1 MNNMEKPTFD
11 EVIIKQCLKGIYDA
25 LNEIEFLKY
34 KLETV
39 PQIFR
44 LITGDCIDNDAEA
57 ETAEQMASIMHYTEY
72 LVKELGEQIEKAQ
85 KDYFRIQ
92 EQRNGTKA

>member
-11 EVIIKQCLKGIYDA
+11 GVIITQCLKGIYDA
-25 LNEIEFLKY
+25 LNEIEFLKI

-39 PQIFR
+39 PQLCREIGA
-44 LITGDCIDNDAEA
+44 LEMS
-57 ETAEQMASIMHYTEY
+57 EQMHSMIHYTEY
-72 LVKELGEQIEKAQ
+72 LVKELDEKIEKAK